1 VKQRTLTLLGF
12 FCLIMVAG
20 TPPTSGQGEPLQTAK
35 DRQIDI
41 KHLKLE
47 LKVDLEKQS
56 VDGIATLDYVAI
68 QNTQNAVLDAVDF
81 EVKGVSANGA
91 ETKFRHDG
99 SRLFITF
106 PKELKEDEKGQ
117 LKITYQVRDPKD
129 GLFFF
134 KPTKAEPNIPKTVW
148 SQGEAITNRYWIP
161 CADHPGQRQSSE
173 MIVTVEGGYEVISNG
188 KLVSKKVNADG
199 TATFHWSQEK
209 DHVSYLITLVVGKFD
224 VVEEDWKG
232 KPVTYYVPPG
242 YKKDISRTFG
252 RTREMLDFFSMRFG
266 IDYPWEKYAQVIAE
280 QFTGGGMENT
290 SATTLTDRALHDE
303 RAFLDSDADGLI
315 AHELGHQWWGD
326 LVTCKDWAHLWLNEG
341 FASYCEVLWDEH
353 KKGKDTAQLDLY
365 GKAKSAIAGGKDR
378 PVVDRRYNSPRM
390 MFDARAYPKGAW
402 ILHMLRATLGEEV
415 FWKGIKAYGQEHKYK
430 SIETSDLR
438 KTLERVSG
446 KSLEQFFYDWSE
458 RPGNPTL
465 DINTEYQADLK
476 LVRLAI
482 KQTQAGDAFHFTL
495 PIRVVIGGKAIDT
508 KVNMKDKEMTTFIPI
523 AEAPERIEIDPE
535 ITVLAEFNE
544 NKGRDWWSKQLLSG
558 STVVSRI
565 RAAIYFGKS
574 KEAVDRELLAKAL
587 KEEKFWGVAA
597 EIAAALGESGGD
609 ISRDALLN
617 HINVT
622 DHKVRK
628 AVVEHLAKFK
638 GDAKVT
644 ESLAKILKDGD
655 KSYFVEAAAISSFGQ
670 LAKTGV
676 VEKLLPLLTRD
687 SHAEVI
693 RIAVLNGLAA
703 SKDPQA
709 LDAIL
714 TWTKKGKTRPAR
726 VAALGATVKLL
737 QGITATPEEKKKAL
751 DAISLCLTTEGEMPA
766 IRRAAVNALR
776 DMGRDAAPSLDVLE
790 AIRRHDPDEF
800 VQDFVKKAITAVRN
814 NAPVNTEMQRLR
826 EELDKL
832 KRENNKFLERLD
844 KIEKGKGW

>member
-1 VKQRTLTLLGF
+1 MKQRIVTLLGF
-12 FCLIMVAG
+12 FCLIVVVG

-47 LKVDLEKQS
+47 LKVDLDKQS
-56 VDGIATLDYVAI
+56 VDGIATLDFVAI
-68 QNTQNAVLDAVDF
+68 QDTQMAVLDAVDF
-81 EVKGVSANGA
+81 EVKGVTCETA

-99 SRLFITF
+99 TRLFISF
-106 PKELKEDEKGQ
+106 PKGLKEADKGQ

-134 KPTKAEPNIPKTVW
+134 KPTKAEPNIPTTVW

-173 MIVTVEGGYEVISNG
+173 MIVTVANGFEAISNG
-188 KLVSKKVNADG
+188 KLMSKKVNADG
-199 TATFHWSQEK
+199 TATFHWKQEK

-280 QFTGGGMENT
+280 QFTSGGMENT

-402 ILHMLRATLGEEV
+402 ILHMLRSTLGEEV

-476 LVRLAI
+476 LVRVAI
-482 KQTQAGDAFHFTL
+482 KQTQAGDAFHFSL
-495 PIRVVIGGKAIDT
+495 PIRVVVGGKAIDT

-558 STVVSRI
+558 STVISRI
-565 RAAIYFGKS
+565 RAAIHFGKS

-587 KEEKFWGVAA
+587 KEEKFWGVSA
-597 EIAAALGESGGD
+597 EIASALGESGGD
-609 ISRDALLN
+609 ISRDALLA
-617 HINVT
+617 HITTT

-628 AVVEHLAKFK
+628 AVIDHLAKFK
-638 GDAKVT
+638 RDAKVT

-670 LAKTGV
+670 VAETGV
-676 VEKLLPLLTRD
+676 VEKLLPLLTRE

-703 SKDPQA
+703 SKDKQA

-726 VAALGATVKLL
+726 VAALNATVKLI
-737 QGITATPEEKKKAL
+737 QNTNATSDEKKKAL
-751 DAISLCLTTEGEMPA
+751 DAITLCLTTEGEMPA

-814 NAPVNTEMQRLR
+814 NAPVNTELQRLR

-832 KRENNKFLERLD
+832 KRENGKFLERLD